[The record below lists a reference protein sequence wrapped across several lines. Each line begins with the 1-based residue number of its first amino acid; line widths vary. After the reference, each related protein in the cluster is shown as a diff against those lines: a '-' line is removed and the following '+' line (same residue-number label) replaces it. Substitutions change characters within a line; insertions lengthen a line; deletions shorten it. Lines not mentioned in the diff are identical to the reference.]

1 MEENKKIL
9 SPRQLA
15 RDGFKNQLKAQ
26 MRQMGMPMPAKDP
39 TEEELDGMIK
49 ARIEGIKESLIEKDA
64 NQKVAET
71 YLIRVAANKD
81 LLAHVELAKAE
92 TEWHKKATQAEIN
105 ELQAI
110 IDEKKLSF
118 EKEKKARDRIQE
130 DIGKMEELL

>member
-64 NQKVAET
+64 NQNVAET